1 MFSLIAGYGIAV
13 GMIILGFLYQYGLR
27 QQAKQKQDA
36 ANRESP
42 EQHS

>member
-1 MFSLIAGYGIAV
+1 MFSPIAAYAIAF
-13 GMIILGFLYQYGLR
+13 GMIVLGCLYEYGLR

-36 ANRESP
+36 NRETP

>member
-1 MFSLIAGYGIAV
+1 MFSLIAFYTIV
-13 GMIILGFLYQYGLR
+13 LGMIVLGSLYEYGLR

-36 ANRESP
+36 ANRETP

>member
-1 MFSLIAGYGIAV
+1 MFSLIAFYTIV
-13 GMIILGFLYQYGLR
+13 LGMIVLGCLYEYGLR

-36 ANRESP
+36 NRETP